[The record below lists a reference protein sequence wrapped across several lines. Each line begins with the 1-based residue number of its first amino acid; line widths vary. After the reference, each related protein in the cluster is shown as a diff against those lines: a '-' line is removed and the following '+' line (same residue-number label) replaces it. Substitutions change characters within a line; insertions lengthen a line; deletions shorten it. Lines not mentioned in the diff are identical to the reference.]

1 MLGIIPHTV
10 DQYLK
15 TRVAPEARARI
26 LGRAGFPDGQTF
38 RLDTEYDD
46 EACCA
51 LVDAIATETGTTTE
65 TVFEEIAAFFL
76 DWAERTFSGFFKT
89 APDTRGF
96 LLLQPEI
103 HNSLACGL
111 RTSGQRKVAD
121 KFRVEALPDG
131 VRMHYRSSNRLGYF
145 YCALARCLAARRGEV
160 AEISFLDGDVG
171 SAAAII
177 EVRLKPAQAA

>member
-10 DQYLK
+10 DQYLRI
-15 TRVAPEARARI
+15 RVSPEARETI
-26 LGRAGFPDGQTF
+26 LVRAGFSDGQTF
-38 RLDTEYDD
+38 RLDTEYGD

-51 LVDAIATETGTTTE
+51 LINAIAEETGTSAE
-65 TVFEEIAAFFL
+65 CVFEEVASFFL
-76 DWAERTFSGFFKT
+76 DWAERTFPGFFAV
-89 APDTRGF
+89 APDTRSF
-96 LLLQPEI
+96 LMLQPEI

-111 RTSGQRKVAD
+111 RSSGQRKVAD
-121 KFRVEALPDG
+121 KFRVVALPDG

-160 AEISFLDGDVG
+160 AEIAFLEGDAG
-171 SAAAII
+171 ADAAII